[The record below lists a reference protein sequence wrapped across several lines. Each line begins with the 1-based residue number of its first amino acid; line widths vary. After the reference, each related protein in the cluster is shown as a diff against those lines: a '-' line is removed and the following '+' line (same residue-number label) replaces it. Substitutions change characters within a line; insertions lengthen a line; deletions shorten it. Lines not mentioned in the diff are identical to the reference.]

1 MSALRIRHHL
11 KIILSGLDWNE
22 IEHNFAIEFVVLVL
36 TARLS
41 TKLAVLLTQFH
52 CPVDQRAQC
61 FQGSQSRTQSI
72 HG

>member
-1 MSALRIRHHL
+1 MSALRVRHHL
-11 KIILSGLDWNE
+11 KVTLSGLDWKE
-22 IEHNFAIEFVVLVL
+22 IGQNFATDFVVLAL

-41 TKLAVLLTQFH
+41 TKLTVLLTQFR